1 MFELPTSVFIDGVEY
16 PIRNRGDF
24 RMVIDCFEALDDSEL
39 DADYRVITSL
49 IIFYDGMR
57 DENDV
62 IATFGNDEGL
72 KQAIIKMYDFFNCGQ
87 PNAPGAVTKHKL
99 VDWKGDAQL
108 IAGAVNTVANKE
120 VRAEPYLH
128 WWTFMGYYLNIGDS
142 AFSTI
147 VGIRNKIKTGKNLE
161 KHEKEFKRDNPQ
173 YFVWDSQTTEDS
185 QANDYLRSLWN
196 NGG

>member
-1 MFELPTSVFIDGVEY
+1 MFDLPTSVFIKGIEH

-24 RMVIDCFEALDDSEL
+24 RMVLDCFEALNDSEL
-39 DADYRVITSL
+39 DADYRALTGL

-62 IATFGNDEGL
+62 VATFGNNLE
-72 KQAIIKMYDFFNCGQ
+72 QAIIKMYDFFNCGQ
-87 PNAPGAVTKHKL
+87 PKAPGAVMKHKL
-99 VDWKGDAQL
+99 VDWKQDAQL
-108 IAGAVNTVANKE
+108 IAGAVNGVAGKE
-120 VRAEPYLH
+120 IRAEAYLH
-128 WWTFMGYYLNIGDS
+128 WWTFMGYYLNIGES

-147 VGIRNKIKTGKNLE
+147 VGIRHKIKSGKKLE

-185 QANDYLRSLWN
+185 QMDDYLRNLWN